1 MSLADE
7 FAAGYRRRAELLS
20 QVRDIEAQVDRLA
33 RRIEG
38 VCRTAEQMRALA
50 AYRPPIQEDGTI
62 RYDAASGARLAETV
76 RRRAGLDR

>member
-1 MSLADE
+1 
-7 FAAGYRRRAELLS
+7 
-20 QVRDIEAQVDRLA
+20 
-33 RRIEG
+33 
-38 VCRTAEQMRALA
+38 MRALA